1 MRYVPHTK
9 EEVKIMLEAIG
20 LKNVDELFSD
30 IPSEALLKRHLH
42 IEGGW
47 DEEQLRTYFR
57 QAASGIPTV
66 NNAVYFLGGGVYDH
80 YVPSAVD
87 KIISLP
93 EFYTAY
99 TPYQAEISQGTLQA
113 MFEYQSLIC
122 DLTGM
127 EVANGSLYD
136 GASAVAEAVLMAM
149 RVNGKRRVVV
159 SECVHPDIVEVL
171 RTYQLGHDFE
181 ILTLPQKEGITDLS
195 PLEDLADVSC
205 LVMQNPN
212 YYGFL
217 EDMNTAS
224 QLVHKAGGLFVAA
237 VDPISLGVLR
247 SPAEY
252 GADVVVGEGQSLG
265 NHLNYGG
272 PHFGFFATKMDY
284 IRYMPGRMAGQTVDV
299 DGRVGYVL
307 TLQTREQ
314 HIRREKATSNIT
326 SNHWLMALA
335 SAVYLALM
343 GASLP
348 QLGQSILNRSTYLA
362 EKLVSVGYPLWK
374 RQYFF
379 KEFPIKVR
387 DAEAVQQALA
397 DAGYYVGPV
406 VDEHT
411 LLVAVTEK
419 RTKEHMDKL
428 IELME
433 GLE

>member
-1 MRYVPHTK
+1 MVQQGCVKDVLQRGKRNEVRADTK
-9 EEVKIMLEAIG
+9 EEIKAMLEAVG
-20 LKNVDELFSD
+20 LRNVDELSATYPPRHCSKD
-30 IPSEALLKRHLH
+30 IFKLKVAGTKNSLGH
-42 IEGGW
+42 ILEK
-47 DEEQLRTYFR
+47 L
-57 QAASGIPTV
+57 QAVFQMQTV
-66 NNAVYFLGGGVYDH
+66 LFYFLGGGVYDH

-87 KIISLP
+87 KIIALP

-122 DLTGM
+122 ELTGM

-149 RVNGKRRVVV
+149 RIDGKRRVVV
-159 SECVHPDIVEVL
+159 SECVHPDIIEVL
-171 RTYQLGHDFE
+171 RTYQLGQDFE
-181 ILTLPQKEGITDLS
+181 ILTLPQKEGVTDLS
-195 PLEDLADVSC
+195 ELEDLSNVSC

-217 EDMNTAS
+217 ENMTQAS
-224 QLVHKAGGLFVAA
+224 ALIHKAGGLFVAA
-237 VDPISLGVLR
+237 VDPLSLGVLK
-247 SPAEY
+247 SPHEY

-265 NHLNYGG
+265 NHISYGG

-335 SAVYLALM
+335 SAVYLSLM
-343 GASLP
+343 GGSLP
-348 QLGQSILNRSTYLA
+348 ELGQTILNRSTYLA
-362 EKLVSVGYPLWK
+362 QKLASVGYPLWQ

-379 KEFPIKVR
+379 KNSHKST
-387 DAEAVQQALA
+387 
-397 DAGYYVGPV
+397 GC
-406 VDEHT
+406 
-411 LLVAVTEK
+411 
-419 RTKEHMDKL
+419 
-428 IELME
+428 
-433 GLE
+433 